1 MYCVTLEATSMND
14 SEIEILNEI
23 YDIVLDDCL
32 SPEQALELIA
42 TNIEDRLARCG
53 LYPQGHDPND

>member
-1 MYCVTLEATSMND
+1 MND